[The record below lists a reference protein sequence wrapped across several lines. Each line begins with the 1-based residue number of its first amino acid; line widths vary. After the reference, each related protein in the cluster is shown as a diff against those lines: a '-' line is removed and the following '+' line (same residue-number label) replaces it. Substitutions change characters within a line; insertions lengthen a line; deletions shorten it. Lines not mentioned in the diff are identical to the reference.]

1 MNDLKIRWIG
11 QGGYLLTD
19 GENSI
24 CIDPYLS
31 NAVDR
36 VAKRGRMVEAPF
48 APDALV
54 CDAVICTHNHLDH
67 LDIDAIPEMKK
78 DNMLFLAP
86 TDAKETLLSC
96 GVTLYHPFDESA
108 TYKIGNFRLRAV
120 YAVHSVPAIGVI
132 VIHDGVTLY
141 FSGDT
146 EYSDKLAFMA
156 DYDVDMM
163 FVCING
169 RLGNMNVDEAVHLTR
184 IIMPKV
190 AIPTHY
196 GMFESNTE
204 DPKKFVS
211 QLCNGFE
218 MEYNK
223 EYSVKEVIRSV

>member
-1 MNDLKIRWIG
+1 MKDLKIRWIG
-11 QGGYLLTD
+11 QGGYLLSD
-19 GENSI
+19 GESSI

-48 APDALV
+48 APEELV

-78 DNMLFLAP
+78 EHMLFLAP

-96 GVTLYHPFDESA
+96 GVTLYHPFDEGA
-108 TYKIGNFRLRAV
+108 TYKLGSFHLRAV
-120 YAVHSVPAIGVI
+120 YADHSVPAVGVI
-132 VIHDGVTLY
+132 VIHNGVTLY

-146 EYSDKLAFMA
+146 EYNGKLAFMA

-169 RLGNMNVDEAVHLTR
+169 RLGNMNVDAAVRLTR
-184 IIMPKV
+184 IIAPKV
-190 AIPTHY
+190 AVPTHY

-204 DPKKFVS
+204 DPKRYTS
-211 QLCNGFE
+211 QLKNGFE

-223 EYSVKEVIRSV
+223 EYSIKEVLARV

>member
-1 MNDLKIRWIG
+1 
-11 QGGYLLTD
+11 
-19 GENSI
+19 
-24 CIDPYLS
+24 
-31 NAVDR
+31 
-36 VAKRGRMVEAPF
+36 
-48 APDALV
+48 
-54 CDAVICTHNHLDH
+54 
-67 LDIDAIPEMKK
+67 
-78 DNMLFLAP
+78 MLFLAP

-120 YAVHSVPAIGVI
+120 YAAHSVPAIGVI